1 MLPKLD
7 NSPTL
12 PNFPHT
18 VINPSELSEEEL
30 KEFEKKY
37 VE

>member
-1 MLPKLD
+1 MLPNLD
-7 NSPTL
+7 NNSL